1 MVKAIAVDMDGTF
14 LDSKKNYDK
23 DRFEK
28 IFKALK
34 ERNIEFIAASGNQF
48 AKLQSIFGERD
59 MFFISE
65 NGAVIYN
72 GNKLYN
78 YRSFNRQDFQDVVD
92 YLSIDHK
99 MDELIICG
107 VKSAYI
113 LKSTQATFKEDAH
126 FYYHQLEEI
135 DSLQHLLKDDYVK
148 IAFKFFLKKRNN
160 FYEFYNKKDNYIIK
174 GMLNQRSNSDGTALS
189 STHIKN

>member
-1 MVKAIAVDMDGTF
+1 MK
-14 LDSKKNYDK
+14 
-23 DRFEK
+23 
-28 IFKALK
+28 
-34 ERNIEFIAASGNQF
+34 
-48 AKLQSIFGERD
+48 SIFGVRD

-92 YLSIDHK
+92 YLNIEHK

-126 FYYHQLEEI
+126 F
-135 DSLQHLLKDDYVK
+135 
-148 IAFKFFLKKRNN
+148 
-160 FYEFYNKKDNYIIK
+160 III
-174 GMLNQRSNSDGTALS
+174 N
-189 STHIKN
+189 